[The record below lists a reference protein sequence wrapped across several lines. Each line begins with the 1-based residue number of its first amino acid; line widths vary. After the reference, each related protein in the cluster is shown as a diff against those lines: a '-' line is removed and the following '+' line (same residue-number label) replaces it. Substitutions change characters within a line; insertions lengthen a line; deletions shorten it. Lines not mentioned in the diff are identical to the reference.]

1 MDITKEKLKQAL
13 DHATAK
19 HDEHTAASMR
29 WQGAAIQL
37 QDLIKQTEKEE
48 QHEKIDS
55 AISPSG

>member
-1 MDITKEKLKQAL
+1 MDITKEKLEEAL
-13 DHATAK
+13 KHATAK
-19 HDEHTAASMR
+19 HDEHMAASMR

-55 AISPSG
+55 K

>member
-1 MDITKEKLKQAL
+1 MDITKEKLEEAL
-13 DHATAK
+13 RYATAK
-19 HDEHTAASMR
+19 HDEHMAASMR

-55 AISPSG
+55 TISPSD